1 MDLVTR
7 ADLKSL
13 AEPVEG
19 GPAVSLFSPTQRIVT
34 DAEADP
40 LRWKNLLT
48 GVTEALREQGISRNE
63 SDELLGPA
71 WDLHAD
77 TLAWQHMSDGLVMFL
92 RPGWHRTFRVP
103 VEVAHVG
110 TVGDRFVISPL
121 LGAVSGEEHFL
132 VLTVSQRRV
141 RLLEGTRH
149 RVEEVEL
156 AEVPTSLREVVEPP
170 DPRSHT
176 MARPANR
183 AGRPGPAIFYGHGA
197 ADDSYKKDEV
207 TRFLRVVADG
217 LEPYLVDQD
226 HPMVL
231 VGLEELVG
239 IYREVNTYPKVLERS
254 VDHNPDE
261 LSTEELHEA
270 TWPVVEERFESAE
283 RSAIARFGELHG
295 TGQAST
301 DGAEIADASSEGRV
315 DALFLADGASCWD
328 DPGAQSPLVVRLG
341 AGGNDEGVA
350 DCERLDRTVVATLV
364 NSGTIYAVSDEPLLD
379 GAPVAATFRY

>member
-1 MDLVTR
+1 MDLVTTT
-7 ADLKSL
+7 DLKSL
-13 AEPVEG
+13 ARPAER

-34 DAEADP
+34 DAGADP
-40 LRWKNLLT
+40 LRWKNLLI
-48 GVTEALREQGISRNE
+48 GVTEALHEQGMSRNAT
-63 SDELLGPA
+63 DELLGPA
-71 WDLHAD
+71 WDQHAD
-77 TLAWQHMSDGLVMFL
+77 TLAWQHMSDGLAMFL
-92 RPGWHRTFRVP
+92 RPDWHRTFRVP
-103 VEVAHVG
+103 VEVSHIG

-132 VLTVSQRRV
+132 MLTVSQRKV

-156 AEVPTSLREVVEPP
+156 SEVPTSLGEVVEPP

-183 AGRPGPAIFYGHGA
+183 AGRGGPAIFYGHGA

-217 LEPYLVDQD
+217 LQPQLAKQF

-239 IYREVNTYPKVLERS
+239 IYREVNTYASVLVRS

-261 LSTEELHEA
+261 LSAEELHEA
-270 TWPVVEERFESAE
+270 AWPIVEEHLEQDK
-283 RSAIARFGELHG
+283 RSAIERFGELNG
-295 TGQAST
+295 TGRAST
-301 DGAEIADASSEGRV
+301 DPAEIEQASSEGRV
-315 DALFLADGASCWD
+315 DALFLADGPSCWD
-328 DPGAQSPLVVRLG
+328 ALDAREPRIVSLG
-341 AGGNDEGVA
+341 SDGDSRGLAA
-350 DCERLDRTVVATLV
+350 CEQLDRTVVATLI
-364 NSGTIYAVSDEPLLD
+364 NGGAIHAVPDEPLLD
-379 GAPVAATFRY
+379 GASVAATFRY